1 VESPFSPPPAD
12 PVDAIVLPSDGIE
25 TWQTRSPMQWREFAA
40 LLVIVAVADLTLY
53 RGHGAAGTALFLV
66 ATPVLFLLGSP
77 VPAIS
82 RALCV
87 IAGMLLVLAG
97 RSVWCGSVLML
108 PIGLALLVA
117 FAMSLSGQRPYVLE
131 TLVFASQSVW
141 AGYRELAEL
150 GRSLLRVRPGAARVA
165 WLSVVLPTA
174 TALVFSTLFVLANPD
189 LMAAFGEQISQ
200 WLDTTRDWLMRAAPE
215 PLEVLFWLAVLWIST
230 GLLRPVMGG
239 SGLEESS
246 RDRADER
253 RPAKQQPSPLYPAF
267 RNTLIVVIALFAVYL
282 VFEFITL
289 WFRVFPE
296 GFHYSG
302 YAHEGAAWLTVALA
316 LATVVLSAIFRGD
329 VLRDP
334 RLPKLQRMA
343 WIWSFENLLL
353 ALAVYNRLFI
363 YIGFNGLTRMRII
376 GLFGISAVVVGFLL
390 VVWKIARQRDFVWL
404 IRRHLW
410 TVAFAVYLWVITP
423 VDMITVRH
431 NVQRILSGDPAPS
444 VQISVHPLSAEGIPL
459 LLPLLECDDPVIR
472 EGIHAML
479 AERLEQAETAALRRE
494 PLGWTTYQIADQ
506 VMLARLRSAK
516 PLWARYEDRGERAAS
531 LARFHEYAYQWY

>member
-1 VESPFSPPPAD
+1 VESPFSPPTAD

-40 LLVIVAVADLTLY
+40 LLAIVVVADLTLY
-53 RGHGAAGTALFLV
+53 RGHGSAGTALFLV

-141 AGYRELAEL
+141 AGYRELAEF

-239 SGLEESS
+239 SGL
-246 RDRADER
+246 DEIR
-253 RPAKQQPSPLYPAF
+253 
-267 RNTLIVVIALFAVYL
+267 
-282 VFEFITL
+282 
-289 WFRVFPE
+289 
-296 GFHYSG
+296 
-302 YAHEGAAWLTVALA
+302 LTERTNA
-316 LATVVLSAIFRGD
+316 
-329 VLRDP
+329 
-334 RLPKLQRMA
+334 
-343 WIWSFENLLL
+343 
-353 ALAVYNRLFI
+353 
-363 YIGFNGLTRMRII
+363 
-376 GLFGISAVVVGFLL
+376 
-390 VVWKIARQRDFVWL
+390 
-404 IRRHLW
+404 
-410 TVAFAVYLWVITP
+410 
-423 VDMITVRH
+423 
-431 NVQRILSGDPAPS
+431 VQRNSN
-444 VQISVHPLSAEGIPL
+444 
-459 LLPLLECDDPVIR
+459 
-472 EGIHAML
+472 
-479 AERLEQAETAALRRE
+479 
-494 PLGWTTYQIADQ
+494 
-506 VMLARLRSAK
+506 RLRSIRPFAT
-516 PLWARYEDRGERAAS
+516 R
-531 LARFHEYAYQWY
+531 